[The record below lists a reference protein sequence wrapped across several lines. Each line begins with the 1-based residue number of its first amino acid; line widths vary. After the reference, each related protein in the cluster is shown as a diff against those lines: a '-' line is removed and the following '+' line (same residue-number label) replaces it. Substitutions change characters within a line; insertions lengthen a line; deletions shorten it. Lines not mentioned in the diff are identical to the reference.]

1 MLEKIKALLAK
12 LGFKLEGKTDDEI
25 VKVAKEAGIPV
36 EEQTTTTVPPV
47 VSVNP
52 QNTNSTDPVIADLT
66 KQINNLTN
74 LIAKQQQ
81 EKEAELKAHA
91 DRIKTE
97 SEKKVNDAV
106 EKALKENKIP
116 TADKDLWKTRLT
128 KDFDEWSKELE
139 TKGAIKQ
146 SQKTATGND
155 KKDTSGSET
164 NSNPLRIDRNALK
177 SAVAVDIETAKS
189 GNTNSVQNKEV
200 EK

>member
-36 EEQTTTTVPPV
+36 EEQTTPAVPPIPP
-47 VSVNP
+47 VNP
-52 QNTNSTDPVIADLT
+52 QNTNSNSTDPVIADLT

-91 DRIKTE
+91 DRIKVE

-116 TADKDLWKTRLT
+116 AADKDLWKTRLT
-128 KDFDEWSKELE
+128 KDYDEWSKELE
-139 TKGAIKQ
+139 AKGAMKQ
-146 SQKTATGND
+146 SQKPTTGND
-155 KKDTSGSET
+155 KKDNTGSET

-177 SAVAVDIETAKS
+177 SIVAADVETAKS
-189 GNTNSVQNKEV
+189 GNTNSDSK
-200 EK
+200 